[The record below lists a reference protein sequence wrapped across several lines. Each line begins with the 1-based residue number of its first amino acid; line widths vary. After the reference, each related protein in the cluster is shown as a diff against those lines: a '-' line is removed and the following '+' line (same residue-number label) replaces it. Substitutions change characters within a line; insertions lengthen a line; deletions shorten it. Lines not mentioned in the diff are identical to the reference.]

1 MAQSDVREAMIA
13 SADYLTETPSSD
25 LTSLQLAGVVLCAVH
40 ARYQYRWL
48 LGLSV
53 SQTNERYERTALGA
67 HVIMDRPVSI

>member
-13 SADYLTETPSSD
+13 SADYLTET
-25 LTSLQLAGVVLCAVH
+25 LQLTGVVLCAVH